1 MARTAL
7 YGGVEAGGA
16 KFVCAVGDTTGHLR
30 ETITFP
36 TTSPEDTLAK
46 TIDFFRRF
54 PHVQAIGVG
63 SFGPV
68 DLRPGSPTWGFI
80 TTTPKAGWQHVDVAG
95 ALGEALGL
103 PVAFDT
109 DVNAAALGEKRWGA
123 AQDVSDFVYLTIGT
137 GIGGGGM
144 INGALMHGL
153 LHPEMGHLRLP
164 HDWER
169 DPFPGVCPYHGDCLE
184 GMASG
189 PAIAQR
195 WGRPG
200 DELPP
205 EHPAWDLEA
214 HYLALGLVN
223 IIFTLSPERI
233 IMGGGVMNQRQLF
246 PKIRTAV
253 QALLADYVQHPAIL
267 HEIER
272 YIAPPGLG
280 DRAGVMGA
288 LALALSER

>member
-1 MARTAL
+1 MSRTAL
-7 YGGVEAGGA
+7 YGGVEAGGT
-16 KFVCAVGDTTGHLR
+16 KFVCAVGDTTGHLL
-30 ETITFP
+30 ETITFS
-36 TTSPEDTLAK
+36 TTSPEETLAQ
-46 TIDFFRRF
+46 TIDFFRQF

-80 TTTPKAGWQHVDVAG
+80 TTTPKPGWQHVDVAG
-95 ALGEALGL
+95 TLGEALGL

-109 DVNAAALGEKRWGA
+109 DVNAAVLGEKRWGA

-144 INGALMHGL
+144 INSALMHGL

-189 PAIAQR
+189 PAIVQR

-214 HYLALGLVN
+214 QYLALGLVN
-223 IIFTLSPERI
+223 IILTLSPERI

-246 PKIRTAV
+246 PKIRAAV
-253 QALLADYVQHPAIL
+253 QALLAGYVQHPAIL
-267 HEIER
+267 DEIER
-272 YIAPPGLG
+272 YITPPGLG
-280 DRAGVMGA
+280 GRAGVMGA
-288 LALALSER
+288 LALAMSER